1 MTKKQ
6 VFSWFFIGI
15 FLFLIYLCYRV
26 LEPFIISL
34 FWAGILV
41 LILYPLH
48 ERLTKSLKNRPG
60 LSSVI
65 MTALTTFVLII
76 PLGVIIA
83 TLAVEMFDIY
93 QGIKDKL
100 EFVQIRSIV
109 DRLKELIPVTILEE
123 VEKRFDVGDIRL
135 EQVVIKAIGTVS
147 KYLFD
152 QVQEGAKNLT
162 SLIISF
168 LIMIFALFF
177 FFRDGR
183 TLYREIKYL
192 IPMTDEQ
199 KNSIFGRFYDI
210 LNAVILG
217 VLATAGVQGLITGLL
232 FWILGISFA
241 VLAGVLTFV
250 FSLLPIGGS
259 VFVWLP
265 VGVYLLLS
273 GQIAKGVI
281 LLIVGGVIVSSIDN
295 FLKPWII
302 GGKVKLPTLF
312 LFLSILG
319 SAKAFGFT
327 GIILGPVLLVVF
339 MSFVEIYKAE
349 YRETKT
355 E

>member
-6 VFSWFFIGI
+6 VFSWFFIGV
-15 FLFLIYLCYRV
+15 FLFLIYLCYRI
-26 LEPFIISL
+26 LEPFVLSL
-34 FWAGILV
+34 FWAGILA

-48 ERLTKSLKNRPG
+48 ERLTKFLKNRPAI
-60 LSSVI
+60 SSVI
-65 MTALTTFVLII
+65 MTTLSTFVIII
-76 PLGVIIA
+76 PLVAVIA
-83 TLAVEMFDIY
+83 TLSVEMFDIY
-93 QGIKDKL
+93 QGFKDKF
-100 EFVQIRSIV
+100 EFVQLRSIV
-109 DRLKELIPVTILEE
+109 DRFKELIPVTIIGEI
-123 VEKRFDVGDIRL
+123 EKRFDVGEIRL
-135 EQVVIKAIGTVS
+135 EQVVLRGIGGVS

-162 SLIISF
+162 GLIVSF

-192 IPMTDEQ
+192 IPMTEEQ
-199 KNSIFGRFYDI
+199 KDSIFGRFYDI

-259 VFVWLP
+259 LLVWLP
-265 VGVYLLLS
+265 VGIYLLLS
-273 GQIAKGVI
+273 GQIAKGIV
-281 LLIVGGVIVSSIDN
+281 LLIVGGVIVSSVDN
-295 FLKPWII
+295 VLKPLII
-302 GGKVKLPTLF
+302 GGKVRLPALF

-319 SAKAFGFT
+319 SVKAFGFT
-327 GIILGPVLLVVF
+327 GIILGPVIIVVF
-339 MSFVEIYKAE
+339 MSFIEIYKAE